1 MEEAMRIRNAEDVIK
16 VATDRGFKFWLKPGP
31 PPMPMISGDGTQA
44 TPALMEA
51 LKAWRVEII
60 EIIAKDEDAHS

>member
-1 MEEAMRIRNAEDVIK
+1 MKIRRAEDVIDIAK
-16 VATDRGFKFWLKPGP
+16 RRGFTLRLEPGP
-31 PPMPMISGDGTQA
+31 PPMPVLRGDKNMA

-60 EIIAKDEDAHS
+60 EIIAKDDNASA

>member
-1 MEEAMRIRNAEDVIK
+1 MKIRTAKDVIEIAK
-16 VATDRGFKFWLKPGP
+16 RRGFSIRLEPGP
-31 PPMPMISGDGTQA
+31 PPMPVLRGHKKEA

-60 EIIAKDEDAHS
+60 EIIAKDEDAPA